1 MNMLDIKYNVSYKDV
16 VERMLDKKIGAI
28 HQGRSEIGPRAL
40 GNRSIIFDPRL
51 PNGKDIVNTVKK
63 REKFRPF
70 AGSVLEE
77 HAHEWFDMIGLKNS
91 PFMTFNLRVNPDKK
105 KYIPAII
112 HVDDTCRIQTVS
124 KQDNLHYYNLIME
137 FYKQTNVPMVLNTSF
152 NLAGDAIVE
161 TVEHAIKTLTKSD
174 MDYVYF
180 ADVHMI
186 VEK

>member
-1 MNMLDIKYNVSYKDV
+1 MLSIKYDISYEDV

-77 HAHEWFDMIGLKNS
+77 HAHEWFDMIGLERS
-91 PFMTFNLRVNPDKK
+91 PFMTFNLRVNPNKK
-105 KYIPAII
+105 KYIPAIT
-112 HVDDTCRIQTVS
+112 HVDGTCRIQTVNQ
-124 KQDNLHYYNLIME
+124 KDNLNYYNLIKE
-137 FYKQTNVPMVLNTSF
+137 FYKQTKVPMVLNTSF
-152 NLAGDAIVE
+152 NLAGQAIVE
-161 TVEHAIKTLTKSD
+161 NVDHAIKTLSNSN

-180 ADVHMI
+180 ADVNMI